1 MRLEILLRPEMLAVE
16 KFDHA
21 LEDRITKGISESN
34 GHIKLLLAAVLDTYQ
49 MLRDDKRILQQKF
62 ASMTVGTKRGNK
74 GNFSLT
80 FENVPSGVTY
90 DGEHITRS
98 QENRANEVVRDS
110 ILTPPLPPNPTPEQV
125 SECVYLMVHR
135 SRILQSDPR
144 VRAFSWGGHSKAD
157 RKEEEFERQLGYFDG
172 IRGMEIITGS
182 GGGSMKAPFEGA
194 LRGYIMQNLRD
205 RRFIGFTEQG
215 ILAGEAPNNL
225 LSDLLVFPNIEMRME
240 AFIRAS
246 HRGRVHPGGTGTME
260 EAMTFLGMKIHPKND
275 GLLYPFDL
283 IESPEGNYMRTLQN
297 FFRECFGNALD
308 GLMEFHIETPA
319 EYHQHVLK
327 TNKDLQIDRLWNHE
341 LHIPPE
347 IQTPFEVTFDSMEAL
362 DLTRDQEPFLLI
374 VNLRRFFSGM
384 VYLIVKN
391 PQMVESWSGDRPKIR
406 GDKKIIEAVDRLV
419 RWFNREKRLKIKHEF
434 KDLPYRIE

>member
-1 MRLEILLRPEMLAVE
+1 
-16 KFDHA
+16 
-21 LEDRITKGISESN
+21 
-34 GHIKLLLAAVLDTYQ
+34 
-49 MLRDDKRILQQKF
+49 
-62 ASMTVGTKRGNK
+62 
-74 GNFSLT
+74 
-80 FENVPSGVTY
+80 
-90 DGEHITRS
+90 
-98 QENRANEVVRDS
+98 
-110 ILTPPLPPNPTPEQV
+110 
-125 SECVYLMVHR
+125 
-135 SRILQSDPR
+135 
-144 VRAFSWGGHSKAD
+144 
-157 RKEEEFERQLGYFDG
+157 
-172 IRGMEIITGS
+172 MEIITGS

-194 LRGYIMQNLRD
+194 MRGYIMQNLRD

-246 HRGRVHPGGTGTME
+246 HRGRLHPGGTGTME

-283 IESPEGNYMRTLQN
+283 IESPEGNYMRTLQK
-297 FFRECFGNALD
+297 FFWECFGDVLD
-308 GLMEFHIETPA
+308 GLLEFHIETPD
-319 EYHQHVLK
+319 EYHRHVLK

-341 LHIPPE
+341 LHIPSE

-406 GDKKIIEAVDRLV
+406 GDKKIIEAVDQLV
-419 RWFNREKRLKIKHEF
+419 RWFNKEKRLKIKHELT
-434 KDLPYRIE
+434 DLPYRIE